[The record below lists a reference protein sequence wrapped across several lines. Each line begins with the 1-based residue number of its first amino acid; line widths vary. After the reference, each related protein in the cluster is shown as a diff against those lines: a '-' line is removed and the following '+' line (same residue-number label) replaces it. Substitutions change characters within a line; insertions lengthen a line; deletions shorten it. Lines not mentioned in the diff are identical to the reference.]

1 MTSYNSLHN
10 EVWKIL
16 GTFPKHFKLFRSDVA
31 GKVMALTP
39 LEVQSKKHQQTTG
52 NVAPALPIVV
62 VLVDDRDGPRVQ
74 VDPEEVRPHLHA
86 ALQPVALLYS
96 SQVAVHCIHT
106 Q

>member
-1 MTSYNSLHN
+1 MRCDRKFCTCSFYV
-10 EVWKIL
+10 EVM
-16 GTFPKHFKLFRSDVA
+16 P
-31 GKVMALTP
+31 LTP